1 MRFAP
6 PRSNPSGRE
15 ERTSACDEERVGVRR
30 GAAIK
35 RVRWLVTAIAVAT
48 VVAIVVMWPGGT
60 EVELAQG
67 LSAPTEKAEVVGVS
81 EETCPQPQTSTCITA
96 EIETAGGEEATL
108 PLGDT
113 QFAPELAVGDEIR
126 VSRPAGVP
134 AGEATA
140 GVGATDEEVAAHGSA
155 PPPAFTFVD
164 FDRRSSMLWL
174 AAAFAALVIL
184 FGRLRGALS
193 LVGLALSLGV
203 VVLFIVPAILDGTS
217 PLLVA
222 IVGSLA
228 VMLITIS
235 LAHGLGPKSL
245 AAILGTSASLV
256 LVAVLAVVFTE
267 LANLT
272 GLAEEQ
278 STLLQLSG
286 AELSLSGLLVAG
298 MVIGALGVLDDVTV
312 SQASTVLALRRTN
325 RELGF
330 AELYRRAIDV
340 GRDHVSATVNTLVL
354 AYVGASLPLLLI
366 FGSGELGLL
375 DAANVETVA
384 EPVIAMLVGSIGLI
398 AAVPITTALAA
409 TLSRGL
415 SDDELQDVASGHAH

>member
-1 MRFAP
+1 
-6 PRSNPSGRE
+6 
-15 ERTSACDEERVGVRR
+15 
-30 GAAIK
+30 
-35 RVRWLVTAIAVAT
+35 VRWLVAAIAVAT
-48 VVAIVVMWPGGT
+48 AIAIVVMWPGGT

-203 VVLFIVPAILDGTS
+203 VVLFIVPAILDGSS
-217 PLLVA
+217 PLFVA

-325 RELGF
+325 SELGF
-330 AELYRRAIDV
+330 AELYRRAINV

-384 EPVIAMLVGSIGLI
+384 DPVIAMLVGSIGLI